1 VSTPSDWA
9 PSEVEFKK
17 LDDLPKGKPNTGD
30 AVMAAMRALHKMI
43 HAQAKAYGGKNSKL
57 LPVGIAETS
66 LLKSVS
72 NVQLD
77 EIATASVDDN
87 LEAAYMCCNRLQR
100 HLAEK
105 GDEEG
110 LDLLLEIF
118 THVNKALAVSHG
130 K

>member
-9 PSEVEFKK
+9 PTEVEFKK

-30 AVMAAMRALHKMI
+30 AVMAAMRALFKMI
-43 HAQAKAYGGKNSKL
+43 HAQSHAYGGKNSKL
-57 LPVGIAETS
+57 LPAGIAEKS
-66 LLKSVS
+66 LLKSVATA
-72 NVQLD
+72 QLD

-87 LEAAYMCCNRLQR
+87 LEASYMCCNRLQR

-118 THVNKALAVSHG
+118 THVNKALAISHG